1 MKFVYFVKEEVVII
15 EIWFLKNEAPQIWNF
30 LSNLQKWKN
39 SINFDTVFSFLKIWS
54 YSL

>member
-30 LSNLQKWKN
+30 LSNLQKWKTV
-39 SINFDTVFSFLKIWS
+39 SILILFFIP
-54 YSL
+54 